1 VAKNIAIGALA
12 KRGKLELTWAG
23 KSSLI
28 ELEETFTLQWKVV

>member
-28 ELEETFTLQWKVV
+28 ELEYKIRMFMFHR